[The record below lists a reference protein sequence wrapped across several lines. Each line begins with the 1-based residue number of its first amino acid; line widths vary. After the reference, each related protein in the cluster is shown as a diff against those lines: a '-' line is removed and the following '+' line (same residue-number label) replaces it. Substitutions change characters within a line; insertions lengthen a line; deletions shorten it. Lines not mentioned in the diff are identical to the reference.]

1 MGSFKIDKSR
11 FLREIIEDANSGRTF
26 VPFIGSGL
34 SSPSGIIMGMEFT
47 SFLAFTTY
55 LVLCDPSSREPTHG
69 EGQSRRW
76 NLAIQ
81 GWPPLPSRSEA
92 EEAERWI
99 SNQFESIY
107 KKLELRPNFDE
118 HHKIQSLIRDNQSSL
133 DNFVLAM
140 RQPPI
145 PLILRSWHA
154 AEDEDRLRQLKSIYS
169 SGTSKSVGFLSPA
182 WKRNDQSFQDVVV
195 ESGIRAL
202 SDWRETLEFLCRVQI
217 DNNDSETLRL
227 GAPNPSIIDDFNATI
242 TRDKRPS
249 LGHKIVAHLAEPLR
263 FFTLLTT
270 NFDTLTEDAYRA
282 LALPLT
288 VLPVS
293 ARGDLPNPRTASSC
307 DALIKLH
314 GESHDTRADLS
325 LDEEPSDE
333 DKDTFLAYMQRG
345 TGHLLHKRPEKAIRN
360 RTSRLLVVGYSGND
374 HRCVQMIKHWL
385 EHSGNDPKVYWICFS
400 SSDQK
405 KVDRLFDSD
414 SFRNKVRTVLTSR
427 PDLLLYELHQRL
439 QLSLPPGGLTYEFS
453 HVLPPERLEPFDN
466 PENQVEAVVAE
477 SKSGIGVGTLVAK
490 HSRRMLR
497 DATVMACRDATI
509 EAIQGT
515 RTIGGRSVLVSA
527 NEWSPAYRFSADDQD
542 DLKKAQGKLVS
553 RPTVINCSGGVVRA
567 CSLAASTLTSS
578 HYKKVFWIELQ
589 DYPDTDSLLRD
600 LLRSLALRC
609 GQYQAKHIT
618 THPISEGFGSIFDGN
633 GKPGKFLNRLVKH
646 LHAVLEEYRTDPSS
660 VAILLNGRDSYGC
673 GAGLISS
680 TWQEEKLYQQLHL
693 LIEALG
699 RAGIPTVY
707 FPCTKSRS
715 KRKLGLIDGLEVKH
729 AVAKKHR
736 GKAPQLRPLS
746 KSWPFDAVLKEK
758 MPQDETE
765 KMAHDLSVFNDIVRD
780 TLSEFYKIETNTDGS
795 LTFDIHQDLPLD
807 KLRKMEFLYALTL
820 FRHSRHANAIGAE
833 GAFSCP
839 HRFQS
844 RSVDNDFVRAIQ
856 VDTWSREL
864 CNNRVFFTKPGGSLW
879 MHRDIREAIHYTLET
894 TDLGRIS
901 LNGRRH
907 KNFRETRGRAHFWIG
922 EWYYKAYCSSG
933 HITPIIESVY
943 HLLSSAIYSQY
954 AYPKREHGEDPKTSD
969 LRWYRAMMFE
979 SAVVQASKLLL
990 LSWQSIELW
999 QASPTKVAWLS
1010 DEHRTRILE
1019 VLTKV
1024 AAKIMNL
1031 DKKKEKAS
1039 KGRKGAKPKGKS
1051 EDIAERL
1058 HRCCEQFAG
1067 IHSSLHDAVILVGGR
1082 CERASSCWSTPDSI
1096 MMRLAES
1103 GVNKPPV
1110 KLGHGIDA
1118 IRLPEHSS
1126 DGSDF
1131 WAKIKSVLDQSAHEL
1146 WETILEAASGEPNAR
1161 ERFGKEK
1168 AKWKSDASTSDFQ
1181 DLIWFL
1187 GEVAYVCLRRAK
1199 LRFHAN
1205 GDIDPETWLVST
1217 ICCNLGIDLCKH
1229 LPASN
1234 LRFEIGSKIKM
1245 HCIYAVGLANLGRF
1259 FEANR
1264 HLNDAQGL
1272 LSKWK
1277 NEAGEENAI
1286 ISIRRAEVKLT
1297 ECYWISSFL
1306 DEDIDLSQPSRVQ
1319 INSLG
1324 EDFASPG
1331 YEAGA
1336 TRIWHLDSISQLL
1349 KKHKQE
1355 STKILPPNIFEAF
1368 RKSRPVGFDS
1378 GKKSR
1383 KEWRERAR
1391 TELRQLMS
1399 AILDEAVRALEIAE
1413 KNLGGTS
1420 QSSLWWSRLHTL
1432 RMRVYGFL
1440 RYLPD
1445 DAELC
1450 IIFRKRSADN
1460 GIFKSF
1466 LSVKRIAGEDDF
1478 RRLRALKYFL
1488 RANRWYCRHRAP
1500 KFFRKNG
1507 DPKKVKKLE
1516 KFLPKS
1522 LAEAK
1527 CLASE
1532 LWEANKDESESDLLF
1547 KAICSCLNDFEEVTP
1562 TSYKQWKTRQRKN
1575 KKRAAK

>member
-1 MGSFKIDKSR
+1 MDSFKIGKR
-11 FLREIIEDANSGRTF
+11 QFLREIIEDANSGRTF

-55 LVLCDPSSREPTHG
+55 LVLCDPKSRKPTHG

-99 SNQFESIY
+99 SKQFERIY
-107 KKLELRPNFDE
+107 RKLGLRPNFDE
-118 HHKIQSLIRDNQSSL
+118 NHRIQSLERDNQSSL
-133 DNFVLAM
+133 DNFVHAM

-145 PLILRSWHA
+145 PLILRSWYA
-154 AEDEDRLRQLKSIYS
+154 AEDEDRLRQLKNIFS
-169 SGTSKSVGFLSPA
+169 SSDSNGVGFLSPA
-182 WKRNDQSFQDVVV
+182 WKRNNQSFQDVVV

-202 SDWRETLEFLCRVQI
+202 SDWRETLEFLCRIQI

-227 GAPNPSIIDDFNATI
+227 GASNPSIIDDFNATI

-249 LGHKIVAHLAEPLR
+249 LGHKIVAHLSEPLR
-263 FFTLLTT
+263 IFTLLTT

-282 LALPLT
+282 LSLPLT

-325 LDEEPSDE
+325 LDDEPSDE
-333 DKDTFLAYMQRG
+333 DKNTFLAYMRRG
-345 TGHLLHKRPEKAIRN
+345 TGHLLHKRPENATQN

-385 EHSGNDPKVYWICFS
+385 EHSGDDAKVYWICFS
-400 SSDQK
+400 ASDQK

-453 HVLPPERLEPFDN
+453 HVLPPERLKPFDY
-466 PENQVEAVVAE
+466 PESQVEAVVAE
-477 SKSGIGVGTLVAK
+477 SKLEVDIGVLVAK

-509 EAIQGT
+509 EAIQGR
-515 RTIGGRSVLVSA
+515 RTIGGRSVLVSTKA
-527 NEWSPAYRFSADDQD
+527 WSSKYRFSDDDQGAE
-542 DLKKAQGKLVS
+542 KADGKLVG
-553 RPTVINCSGGVVRA
+553 RPTIINSSGGVVRA
-567 CSLAASTLTSS
+567 CSLAASTLTSTF
-578 HYKKVFWIELQ
+578 YKKVFWIELQ

-618 THPISEGFGSIFDGN
+618 THPISEGFGSVFGDK
-633 GKPGKFLNRLVKH
+633 GKPEKAEELLDRLVNH
-646 LHAVLEEYRTDPSS
+646 FRAVLEEYRTDPNS

-673 GAGLISS
+673 GAGLVSS
-680 TWQEEKLYQQLHL
+680 PWRTKKLYQQLHL
-693 LIEALG
+693 LIESLG
-699 RAGIPTVY
+699 RTGIPTVY

-715 KRKLGLIDGLEVKH
+715 KRKLRLIHDLVVEAPVSG
-729 AVAKKHR
+729 KKQ
-736 GKAPQLRPLS
+736 GKAPQLWPLQD
-746 KSWPFDAVLKEK
+746 SWPSDLVMKNMSFPEADEKAEK
-758 MPQDETE
+758 MVEE
-765 KMAHDLSVFNDIVRD
+765 MAHDLSVFNDIIKE
-780 TLSEFYKIETNTDGS
+780 TLSEFYVIKTKTDGALS
-795 LTFDIHQDLPLD
+795 FGVRPDLPEH
-807 KLRKMEFLYALTL
+807 KFRKMEFLYALTL

-839 HRFQS
+839 HRFQP

-856 VDTWSREL
+856 VDRWSKDL
-864 CNNRVFFTKPGGSLW
+864 CDNRVFFTKPGGALW
-879 MHRDIREAIHYTLET
+879 MHRDIREAIHHVLET
-894 TDLGRIS
+894 TDLEKITIT
-901 LNGRRH
+901 GRRH
-907 KNFRETRGRAHFWIG
+907 ANFRETRGRAHFWIG
-922 EWYYKAYCSSG
+922 EWYHKAYCSSG
-933 HITPIIESVY
+933 HITPIIEAVY
-943 HLLSSAIYSQY
+943 HLLSSAVYSQF
-954 AYPKREHGEDPKTSD
+954 AFPKRERGDDPTPSD

-999 QASPTKVAWLS
+999 QASPARVAWLS
-1010 DEHRTRILE
+1010 KEHRKRILD
-1019 VLTKV
+1019 VLGKV
-1024 AAKIMNL
+1024 SNRILKLNKQGKRS
-1031 DKKKEKAS
+1031 KKKS
-1039 KGRKGAKPKGKS
+1039 GPKGKTR
-1051 EDIAERL
+1051 EIAERL
-1058 HRCCEQFAG
+1058 DRCSQQFAW
-1067 IHSSLHDAVILVGGR
+1067 IHKSLHDAVKLVGGR
-1082 CERASSCWSTPDSI
+1082 CKRAASSWSTPDSI
-1096 MMRLAES
+1096 MMRMAEG
-1103 GVNKPPV
+1103 GVV
-1110 KLGHGIDA
+1110 KSPLKLDHGIDA
-1118 IRLPEHSS
+1118 IRLPETSKK
-1126 DGSDF
+1126 GSDF
-1131 WAKIKSVLDQSAHEL
+1131 WSATKKELDVQAHEL
-1146 WETILEAASGEPNAR
+1146 WDTILEAAKGESEAR
-1161 ERFGKEK
+1161 EKFGKMK
-1168 AKWKSDASTSDFQ
+1168 AKWKSDASTADFQ

-1187 GEVAYVCLRRAK
+1187 SEAAYVCLRRAK

-1205 GDIDPETWLVST
+1205 KDIDPETWLVST

-1234 LRFEIGSKIKM
+1234 LRFEIGSKVKM

-1297 ECYWISSFL
+1297 ECYWISCFL
-1306 DEDIDLSQPSRVQ
+1306 DEDIGLSNSPRIKIKGLGKHFALPSCDVGPTRVW
-1319 INSLG
+1319 SL
-1324 EDFASPG
+1324 E
-1331 YEAGA
+1331 
-1336 TRIWHLDSISQLL
+1336 SIKQLIDE
-1349 KKHKQE
+1349 HDA

-1378 GKKSR
+1378 KNKGAKR
-1383 KEWRERAR
+1383 EWRDKAQA
-1391 TELRQLMS
+1391 ELRQLMS

-1413 KNLGGTS
+1413 KNLGGAS

-1450 IIFRKRSADN
+1450 IIFRKQSADN

-1488 RANRWYCRHRAP
+1488 RANRWYCHHRAHED
-1500 KFFRKNG
+1500 FDKNR
-1507 DPKKVKKLE
+1507 DPKDSKTLE
-1516 KFLPKS
+1516 KYLPKS
-1522 LAEAK
+1522 LEEAK
-1527 CLASE
+1527 GLANE
-1532 LWEANKDESESDLLF
+1532 LWTANKEKGKKDLLL
-1547 KAICSCLNDFEEVTP
+1547 KAIRNCFVEFEEVAP
-1562 TSYKQWKTRQRKN
+1562 KDFKP
-1575 KKRAAK
+1575 